1 MIKGVGID
9 IIENARIKRT
19 FSRFGYLFAKK
30 ILSVNELQEFSQ
42 TKKKVNFLA
51 KRFAS
56 KEAVSK
62 SIGIGLYR
70 HGLSPSIID
79 IKKDNLGKPSILIN
93 KELKTILSE
102 YSISHLH
109 LSVSDTDDLS
119 TAIVIAEGEQ

>member
-79 IKKDNLGKPSILIN
+79 IQKDNLGKPSILIN
-93 KELKTILSE
+93 KELKTILDE

>member
-93 KELKTILSE
+93 KELKTILGE

>member
-79 IKKDNLGKPSILIN
+79 IQKDNLGKPSILIN